1 MQKPKSLVTGLREE
15 LKQVTWPTKAE
26 TMQLSMTVVI
36 ISLIVA
42 GFVGIIDFSL
52 AKMLEFLSR

>member
-15 LKQVTWPTKAE
+15 LKQVKWPKKAE